1 MPAAEIERMTD
12 GLESGPPSAKG
23 KELRKESARMAM
35 QLPTMAVQTPRL
47 MDDESAPP
55 KMSAAKELA

>member
-1 MPAAEIERMTD
+1 MPAAEMERITE

-23 KELRKESARMAM
+23 NELRKESVRIAM

-47 MDDESAPP
+47 TEEESAPP